1 MQKLKIKVI
10 NLINLFRNFFENIFS
25 SRKKTMQFIAYFV
38 FTVLFLIQI
47 AIILINNSFYSNF
60 SDDILQ
66 YYTIMED
73 FITSLKNGS
82 FSMFNLNNYFGASF
96 FSDIYYIPLDIFTFI
111 TFLLSYIM
119 PVELA
124 YSSTELFKIFIGV
137 MTLAYYFHL
146 KGLQNRTI
154 FWLSIFYLVSGGMV
168 SYMAFPA
175 FLSMTF
181 YLPLALI
188 VIHFYIKKKLWIVP
202 VFALILI
209 FYNFYLAYTVLVF
222 TAFAYLLEYFKAG
235 KTRFLKFIKDGVVF
249 FLLLLLGVLMG
260 AIILLPSINFILEE
274 AYRSTGAFDAWIIN
288 IGSYELQLFQP
299 NIYIRYLAK
308 IFTEQRGIGF
318 YGFEGQY
325 WLEHV
330 SLYITIIGFAYMSQI
345 FFMKDRISRIYKVT
359 FIIILIFMI
368 FPLFSYVFSG
378 TLDQPYTRWI
388 NFIPLIQIL
397 ALSHVFEKIGFEK
410 VNMKTM
416 TITISF
422 LLALVGFLIYYYIKQ
437 LGTDEN
443 FAAKDVLKVDTVLM
457 GVSALYLIVV
467 LVFGWLKKFTIIKWF
482 VWIEVTVA
490 FVYIYTGPFAISN
503 KIDTFNS
510 MHEIN
515 DFLEDNLVKD
525 EFYRVYVDIDNFNAE
540 RTNFNRMTSFPTNT
554 RIFHSWTDAETNGIS
569 KMIFNS
575 NEYQTKNKMNY
586 FGYYIN
592 HFLGYRYILVSGDH
606 DYALNDNHFTLV
618 NQNEKYRLYELN
630 YSTSFKVYDTYFN
643 SSDQDSEYG
652 NSLSELSKALIRQQ
666 AFVLAAIID
675 ESKEYDM
682 SQYDLKYLSGLDNSQ
697 VESLNPYRVVSY
709 TKEEEHLSF
718 NQEELKNYYVYDNE
732 NLDIRFEVGAVYI
745 KFTNT
750 FIDLD
755 EFGEI
760 FMEFEDGSTRACTLY
775 ETSEDDNLSLLPY
788 HLKCEFWQTPE
799 RIYIEKNDALNVPPV
814 FKMRS
819 EQALNQAAYLEYDLS
834 KIDLPEEEGII
845 LFDMNLD
852 FNKLFVTDEFGNE
865 LYLVDG
871 YYYYENKPSRLYI
884 FKTGDMYDYN
894 DLFNLK
900 LYYLIEGSENISESL
915 VNSDIANSSL
925 KIENSKINLEYDYL
939 NVPDTDQ
946 IVMIPVAYSD
956 DWQFTSEQVY
966 DTISVSGGFIG
977 LIIPEGTES
986 VDIELRF
993 VPNYLNLGLYISLG
1007 SAALYLSIFAI
1018 PLIIKRKKRG

>member
-1 MQKLKIKVI
+1 MQKLKSII
-10 NLINLFRNFFENIFS
+10 TNLTNLFRSFMENIFS

-38 FTVLFLIQI
+38 FTILFLIQI

-66 YYTIMED
+66 YYTIIED

-96 FSDIYYIPLDIFTFI
+96 FSDIYYVPLDIFTFI
-111 TFLLSYIM
+111 TFILSYIM

-137 MTLAYYFHL
+137 MTVAYYFHL
-146 KGLQNRTI
+146 KGLKNRTI

-188 VIHFYIKKKLWIVP
+188 IIHFYIKKKRWIVP
-202 VFALILI
+202 VFALMLV

-235 KTRFLKFIKDGVVF
+235 KTKFFKFMKDGIIF
-249 FLLLLLGVLMG
+249 FILLLLGVLMG

-288 IGSYELQLFQP
+288 IGSYELKLFQP

-330 SLYITIIGFAYMSQI
+330 SLYITIIGFAYMNQI
-345 FFMKDRISRIYKVT
+345 FFMKDRVSRIYKVA
-359 FIIILIFMI
+359 FLIILIFMI

-388 NFIPLIQIL
+388 NFVPLIQIL
-397 ALSHVFEKIGFEK
+397 ALSHVFERIGFEK

-416 TITISF
+416 TLTISV

-437 LGTDEN
+437 LGTDED

-457 GVSALYLIVV
+457 GVSALYLVAV
-467 LVFGWLKKFTIIKWF
+467 LVFGWLKKFTVIKWLIW
-482 VWIEVTVA
+482 VEVTVA

-515 DFLEDNLVKD
+515 DFLEDNLEQD
-525 EFYRVYVDIDNFNAE
+525 EFYRVYVDIDNFDAE

-554 RIFHSWTDAETNGIS
+554 RIFHSWTDSETNGIS
-569 KMIFNS
+569 KLIFNS

-592 HFLGYRYILVSGDH
+592 HFLGYRYILLSGEH
-606 DYALNDNHFTLV
+606 EYALNDKYFTLV
-618 NQNEKYRLYELN
+618 NENENYRLYELD

-643 SSDQDSEYG
+643 SSDQDSENG
-652 NSLSELSKALIRQQ
+652 NSLNELSKALIRQQ

-675 ESKEYDM
+675 ESKDYDM
-682 SQYDLKYLSGLDNSQ
+682 SQYDLNYLTGLSNSQ
-697 VESLNPYRVVSY
+697 IESINSY
-709 TKEEEHLSF
+709 KIIGYSGEESRLSF
-718 NQEELKNYYVYDNE
+718 NQEEVKDYYVYDNE
-732 NLDIRFEVGAVYI
+732 NLDIQFAVGAVYV
-745 KFTNT
+745 KFSNT

-760 FMEFEDGSTRACTLY
+760 FMEFEDGSTRACALY
-775 ETSEDDNLSLLPY
+775 DAAEEDNMSLLPY
-788 HLKCEFWQTPE
+788 HLKCEFWKTPE
-799 RIYIEKNDALNVPPV
+799 KIYIEKNAALNVAPV

-834 KIDLPEEEGII
+834 KISLPEEEGII

-852 FNKLFVTDEFGNE
+852 FNKLFITDELGND
-865 LYLVDG
+865 LYLIDG
-871 YYYYENKPSRLYI
+871 YYYYDEKPSRLYI
-884 FKTGDMYDYN
+884 YKTGDMYGYH
-894 DLFNLK
+894 DLFSLK
-900 LYYLIEGSENISESL
+900 LYYLIDGSEDVSDFL
-915 VNSDIANSSL
+915 VNDDITDSSL
-925 KIENSKINLEYDYL
+925 KIENGKINLSYDYL
-939 NVPDTDQ
+939 NVPVTDQ
-946 IVMIPVAYSD
+946 IVMIPVTYSD
-956 DWQFTSEQVY
+956 DWQFTSEQIY

-986 VDIELRF
+986 VDIELKF
-993 VPNYLNLGLYISLG
+993 VPKYLDLGLYVSLG
-1007 SAALYLSIFAI
+1007 ATALYLGIFTL
-1018 PLIIKRKKRG
+1018 PMIIRRKKRG

>member
-1 MQKLKIKVI
+1 MQKLKLKILNI
-10 NLINLFRNFFENIFS
+10 TNLFRNFFENIFS
-25 SRKKTMQFIAYFV
+25 SRKKTLQFIAYFV
-38 FTVLFLIQI
+38 FTILFLIQI

-66 YYTIMED
+66 YYTIIED
-73 FITSLKNGS
+73 FITSVKNGS

-96 FSDIYYIPLDIFTFI
+96 FSDVYYIPLDIFTFI
-111 TFLLSYIM
+111 TFLLSYIL

-146 KGLQNRTI
+146 KGMKNRTI

-188 VIHFYIKKKLWIVP
+188 VIHFYMNKKRWIVP
-202 VFALILI
+202 IFALALI

-222 TAFAYLLEYFKAG
+222 IAFAYMLEYFKYE
-235 KTRFLKFIKDGVVF
+235 KIKLWKFIKDGVIF
-249 FLLLLLGVLMG
+249 FLLLILGVLMG

-274 AYRSTGAFDAWIIN
+274 TYRGTANFNAWIIN
-288 IGSYELQLFQP
+288 IGSYELKLFQP

-318 YGFEGQY
+318 YGFENDYG
-325 WLEHV
+325 LEHV
-330 SLYITIIGFAYMSQI
+330 SLYITIIGFAYMSQVL
-345 FFMKDRISRIYKVT
+345 FMKDRISRVYKVT
-359 FIIILIFMI
+359 FLIILIFMV

-378 TLDQPYTRWI
+378 TLDKPYTRWI

-416 TITISF
+416 SIIAG
-422 LLALVGFLIYYYIKQ
+422 LLLVLVGFLIYYYIKQ
-437 LGTDEN
+437 LEIDRHL
-443 FAAKDVLKVDTVLM
+443 AARDVLKVDMILI
-457 GVSALYLIVV
+457 GVSGLYLIIVI
-467 LVFGWLKKFTIIKWF
+467 VFGWLKKFTVIKWF
-482 VWIEVTVA
+482 IWIEVTVA
-490 FVYIYTGPFAISN
+490 FVYIYTGPFAIRN

-515 DFLEDNLVKD
+515 NFLEDNLEQD
-525 EFYRVYVDIDNFNAE
+525 EFYRVYVDIDNFDAE
-540 RTNFNRMTSFPTNT
+540 RTNFNRMTSFTTNT

-569 KMIFNS
+569 KMIFNA

-592 HFLGYRYILVSGDH
+592 HFLGYKYLLISGEEE
-606 DYALNDNHFTLV
+606 YALNENHFTLV
-618 NQNEKYRLYELN
+618 NQNEKYCLYELN
-630 YSTSFKVYDTYFN
+630 YSTSFKVFDKYFY
-643 SSDQDSEYG
+643 SSDEDSEFG
-652 NSLSELSKALIRQQ
+652 NSLSELNKALIRQQ

-675 ESKEYDM
+675 KDKEYDM
-682 SQYDLKYLSGLDNSQ
+682 SEYDLNYLEGLTSSQ
-697 VESLNPYRVVSY
+697 VESLNPYRIVGY
-709 TKEEEHLSF
+709 TNEENHLSLNEEEI
-718 NQEELKNYYVYDNE
+718 KTYYVYE
-732 NLDIRFEVGAVYI
+732 NNDLDIKFEVGAVYI

-760 FMEFEDGSTRACTLY
+760 FMEFEDESTRACTLY
-775 ETSEDDNLSLLPY
+775 DMSSDDSLNSIPY
-788 HLKCEFWQTPE
+788 HLKCEFWKTPE
-799 RIYIEKNDALNVPPV
+799 RIYIEKNDKLNIAPV

-819 EQALNQAAYLEYDLS
+819 EQAINQA
-834 KIDLPEEEGII
+834 
-845 LFDMNLD
+845 
-852 FNKLFVTDEFGNE
+852 EFGKE
-865 LYLVDG
+865 LSLIDG
-871 YYYYENKPSRLYI
+871 YYYYDTKPSRLYI
-884 FKTGDMYDYN
+884 FKTGDMYDYH

-900 LYYLIEGSENISESL
+900 LLYLVDGSQNISETII
-915 VNSDIANSSL
+915 NDDITNTKL
-925 KIENSKINLEYDYL
+925 TIKNGKINLSYEYSKI
-939 NVPDTDQ
+939 PETDQ
-946 IVMIPVAYSD
+946 IIMIPVTYSE
-956 DWQFTSEQVY
+956 DWKFTSEQIY

-977 LIIPEGTES
+977 LIVPKGTET
-986 VDIELRF
+986 VDLELKYI
-993 VPNYLNLGLYISLG
+993 PKYLDLGLYVSLG
-1007 SAALYLSIFAI
+1007 STALYLGIFVL
-1018 PLIIKRKKRG
+1018 PLVIKRKKRG